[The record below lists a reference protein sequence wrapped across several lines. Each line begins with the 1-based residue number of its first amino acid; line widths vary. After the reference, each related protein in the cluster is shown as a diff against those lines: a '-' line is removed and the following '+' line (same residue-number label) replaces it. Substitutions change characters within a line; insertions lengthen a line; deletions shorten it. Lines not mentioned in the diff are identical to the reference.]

1 MPRIVIAGLAAGL
14 VIFLWEAIAHMALP
28 FGQMGISQLENE
40 VAVRDALQAT
50 IGDARGLYLFPW
62 VDFGGPEPAPGVAGM
77 LMYHPAPAD
86 LFNPLTF
93 VWELGVDLAQG
104 VALALVL
111 SVLGVTGIVR
121 RAGYAALIGF
131 AAVLGTTSGYT
142 IWYGFPLSYLIA
154 QFIVLMVGYALA
166 GGTIAFMLR
175 VKV

>member
-50 IGDARGLYLFPW
+50 IGEAKGLYLFPW
-62 VDFGGPEPAPGVAGM
+62 VDLGGPEPAPGVAGM

-86 LFNPLTF
+86 LFNPLSF
-93 VWELGVDLAQG
+93 VWELGVDLVQG

-121 RAGYAALIGF
+121 RAGYAALIGA

-142 IWYGFPLSYLIA
+142 IWYGFPLSYFVG
-154 QFIVLMVGYALA
+154 QFAVLTIGYALA
-166 GGTIAFMLR
+166 GATIAFVLR
-175 VKV
+175 VKP